1 VFDTNIV
8 IVGNVLTAPEWR
20 RTTNTNSLVANF
32 KVASTAR
39 RLDRDSGRW
48 IDGNSLRVRVNCW
61 RKLAEGI
68 ASSITVGD
76 PVVVVGRL
84 YTRDWTDG
92 DGNTRTMYEMEAVAV
107 GHDLAR
113 GRGKFYRNRP
123 TLGTSAVE
131 DAEAE
136 SKVRGEA
143 AEHVSDR
150 DAPARYGDGLL
161 DDAYPTFADVPPSGP
176 ASYDPVA
183 SVRGGGFEPFQ
194 PSTGTGTATLPS
206 GFTPSGHLAAG
217 HLPSGFA
224 PDDELSPF
232 ADSPFDGPDLSDP
245 SESDDDDPDADADA
259 DADADTGNGTDSDAE
274 QESAEVPAPS
284 GSRRPRRTNRRIA
297 VSA

>member
-39 RLDRDSGRW
+39 RLDRETGRW

-61 RKLAEGI
+61 RKLAEGV

-76 PVVVVGRL
+76 PIVVVGRL

-92 DGNTRTMYEMEAVAV
+92 DGNTRTMYEMEAVAI

-123 TLGTSAVE
+123 ALGTSAGQ
-131 DAEAE
+131 DTEAE
-136 SKVRGEA
+136 STVRGEA
-143 AEHVSDR
+143 AERVPDGE
-150 DAPARYGDGLL
+150 APARYGDGLL
-161 DDAYPTFADVPPSGP
+161 DDGYPTFADVPPSGAP
-176 ASYDPVA
+176 AYDPVVT
-183 SVRGGGFEPFQ
+183 VRGGGFGPVN
-194 PSTGTGTATLPS
+194 
-206 GFTPSGHLAAG
+206 TPSGTEPA
-217 HLPSGFA
+217 SS
-224 PDDELSPF
+224 PDDQLAPF
-232 ADSPFDGPDLSDP
+232 GAAFGDDLDPVSPFDPSSLDP
-245 SESDDDDPDADADA
+245 SMPDPSMPDPRADELDAD
-259 DADADTGNGTDSDAE
+259 SDEEPPAE
-274 QESAEVPAPS
+274 PGGSS